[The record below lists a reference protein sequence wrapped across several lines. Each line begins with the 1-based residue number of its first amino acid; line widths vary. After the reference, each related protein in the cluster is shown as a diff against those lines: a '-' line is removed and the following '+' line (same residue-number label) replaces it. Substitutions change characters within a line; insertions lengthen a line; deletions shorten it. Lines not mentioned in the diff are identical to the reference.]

1 MTDENINVQLGSLD
15 FNGIK
20 NSIIGHL
27 KKQKTLKDYD
37 YDGSA
42 IQVLLDVLAYNTLY
56 YGFYSNMIASEMFL
70 DTAQRESSIISLV
83 KPLGYLVPGAKSARA
98 LVKLRQAGDQGA
110 EVPMYTKFSGHDEG
124 GVSYNFYTIENY
136 SLDTT
141 NGEAVVQVVQ
151 GKSLIKEQPLLIDE
165 NTQKGFILGLDVDI
179 STIRVEVLDSEG
191 DGVWKE
197 WGRASSIESGLDD
210 SSHVYWLERSDL
222 GFFVVFGGN
231 LESSSFVQIGKSLK
245 PNDIVRVTYLKSDG
259 ERGNSIGNFQ
269 VSGSSA
275 TTNTITLS
283 SGGSDKPDLE
293 SIKFFAPKWF
303 AAQNRAVT
311 VEDCRALLAEE
322 GFVSGSSDPH
332 SKFNVWGGE
341 EMDPPRYG
349 RLFVS
354 LSDTTEEDPVAASR
368 AIDILEQK
376 TCVTIL
382 PEFIDVG
389 RFSVGV
395 LGSLYY
401 EPLDTPLTENILLSN
416 AISEIFKRYP
426 SGFNRRYDTGEIANH
441 INSINKSF
449 HVNPNDLKI
458 ILSNEVSV
466 IQNRPK
472 NINFRTKCR
481 NSLLYSSEFIA
492 APSYHGDIENSDNKI
507 ALRLS
512 NRSGTVRSGKPIDA
526 YYKWN
531 GLDVNLGNVGYFIP
545 QTGKVVFTKPFAS
558 EGFNLYVEPSS
569 EGTQSFRAKEEI
581 YTETRIDL
589 SIARRNVN

>member
-1 MTDENINVQLGSLD
+1 MANDNINVQLGSLD

-20 NSIIGHL
+20 NSIIRHL
-27 KKQKTLKDYD
+27 KQQNTLKDYD

-42 IQVLLDVLAYNTLY
+42 MQVLLDVLAYNTLY

-70 DTAQRESSIISLV
+70 DTAQKESSIISLV

-98 LVKLRQAGDQGA
+98 LVKLRQAGGGGD
-110 EVPMYTKFSGHDEG
+110 VPLYTKFSGHNEG

-136 SLDTT
+136 SLDT

-151 GKSLIKEQPLLIDE
+151 GKSLIKEQPLLINE

-191 DGVWKE
+191 DGVWEE
-197 WGRASSIESGLDD
+197 WGRASNIESGLDD

-222 GFFVVFGGN
+222 GFFVIFGGN
-231 LESSSFVQIGKSLK
+231 LESSSSVQMGRSLK
-245 PNDIVRVTYLKSDG
+245 PNDIVRVSYLKSDG

-269 VSGSSA
+269 VSGFSA

-303 AAQNRAVT
+303 AAQDRAVT
-311 VEDCRALLAEE
+311 VEDCRALLAKE
-322 GFVSGSSDPH
+322 GFVSDSPDPH

-389 RFSVGV
+389 RFEVGI

-401 EPLDTPLTENILLSN
+401 EPLDTPLSEDILLSN
-416 AISEIFKRYP
+416 AIGEIFKIHS
-426 SGFNRRYDTGEIANH
+426 SGFNRKYDTGEIANH
-441 INSINKSF
+441 INSTNKAF
-449 HVNPNDLKI
+449 RVNPNDLRI
-458 ILSNEVSV
+458 IISNDVSV

-472 NINFRTKCR
+472 DINFRTKCR

-492 APSYHGDIENSDNKI
+492 APSYHGDIENPDNKI
-507 ALRLS
+507 SLRVS
-512 NRSGTVRSGKPIDA
+512 NGSGSVRLGKPINA
-526 YYKWN
+526 YYTWN
-531 GLDVNLGNVGYFIP
+531 GLNVNLGNVGYFIP
-545 QTGKVVFTKPFAS
+545 QTGKVVFTKSFAS
-558 EGFNLYVEPSS
+558 EGFSLYVQPSS
-569 EGTQSFRAKEEI
+569 EGTQSFRAKEEMF
-581 YTETRIDL
+581 TETRIDL